1 MPGLGM
7 RPAHVLSSSY
17 PLSQLFRLHLFPGG
31 STFYSCSHFYS
42 ISNFG
47 ACEAVRHG
55 VVTKAL
61 PQHRRNATKLIR
73 PLSSHTLR
81 YSEPWH
87 SPNALITF
95 LIFGSHGKGIASLK
109 NQAQD
114 DATAASTTTSSSY
127 TTLAQ
132 PCMYTLEVKK
142 SKFIAAATSVEDE
155 AAALSFLSQVRDTS
169 ASHNCWAFK
178 IGDRTRFSDDGEPGG
193 TAGRPMLAAITS
205 SGIDH
210 VMVVV
215 TRFFGG
221 TKLGTGGLVRAYGK
235 VTTDCL
241 KEAETIIVKAKVY
254 LKIRAPYDVLGVL
267 YPLLQAYDVRK
278 LDEVYD
284 TQGEGGVTMDLMVNA
299 ENLRPFERDLE
310 TNTKGRA
317 SVSDVHQRS

>member
-1 MPGLGM
+1 MWLAISYVELMPGLCM

-17 PLSQLFRLHLFPGG
+17 PLSQLFRLHLFPGC

-155 AAALSFLSQVRDTS
+155 AAALSFLSQVLTRP
-169 ASHNCWAFK
+169 ASRLLC
-178 IGDRTRFSDDGEPGG
+178 
-193 TAGRPMLAAITS
+193 
-205 SGIDH
+205 
-210 VMVVV
+210 
-215 TRFFGG
+215 FFHSP
-221 TKLGTGGLVRAYGK
+221 LFLLIAHQCCNLVRIQFVPI
-235 VTTDCL
+235 VTVL
-241 KEAETIIVKAKVY
+241 KA
-254 LKIRAPYDVLGVL
+254 
-267 YPLLQAYDVRK
+267 
-278 LDEVYD
+278 
-284 TQGEGGVTMDLMVNA
+284 
-299 ENLRPFERDLE
+299 
-310 TNTKGRA
+310 
-317 SVSDVHQRS
+317 